1 MLIEGMATPGEV
13 SESSRGNILA
23 ENVPTDR
30 PLIRQGLSR
39 GGSKPVSSPFPFAL
53 DRHKRAARAV
63 LSALTLADER
73 PAIWNETA
81 FILAARLNPQELAG
95 LAFAALL
102 VLPPDERNAVLAAPA
117 WGAV

>member
-1 MLIEGMATPGEV
+1 
-13 SESSRGNILA
+13 
-23 ENVPTDR
+23 
-30 PLIRQGLSR
+30 
-39 GGSKPVSSPFPFAL
+39 
-53 DRHKRAARAV
+53 V
-63 LSALTLADER
+63 LSALTLADED

-81 FILAARLNPQELAG
+81 FILAARLTPQELAG